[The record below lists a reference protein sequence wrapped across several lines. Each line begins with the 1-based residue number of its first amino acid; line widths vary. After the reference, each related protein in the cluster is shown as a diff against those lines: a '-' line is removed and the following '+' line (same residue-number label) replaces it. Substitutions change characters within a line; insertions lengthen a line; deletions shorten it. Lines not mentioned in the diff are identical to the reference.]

1 MAEVRAPIAIGLAQG
16 RSKPLNA
23 GRIVNLYP
31 EQPAMQGS
39 ISPWVLYGTPGQKA
53 WGTLGAGPIRGG
65 KAALG
70 FAYILSGQSLY
81 QVDGGA
87 NAVLCTGDTIPA
99 GGAVYMVANGTQL
112 GMLVNSTMFYVT
124 GTTVTKVTD
133 ADFPT
138 EGASSLDFIDGYGVL
153 SRGGSTGQWFLSDLL
168 DFSSY
173 NALNFATASSTTGV
187 GLLRVLANHKEAWL
201 FGDKT
206 TEVWYDAGTFPFP
219 FQLIPG
225 SLIDRGIA
233 APLSA
238 IRMDNAPFWLG
249 DDRIVYRANGY
260 QPSRVSTFP
269 VEEILRSGTVS
280 DAFATTHSLAGH
292 HFYCL
297 TLPSL
302 GRTLVFDAATN
313 IWHERQTGTTVTPA
327 VWNVNCVIEAFGKTL
342 VGTSAGGGV
351 YELDL
356 DTYTDVAGATQIRR
370 VIVGAPTYDAGK
382 RAIMRQVE
390 LECELG
396 VGTPTGQGLNP
407 TAMLRISRDGGQTY
421 GNLKTQGLGP
431 TGVRN
436 QRAQWSNLGMGRNLV
451 VELSMADPVKYSIY
465 GARYEVEGLAN

>member
-1 MAEVRAPIAIGLAQG
+1 MPEARTPIAIGLASG

-23 GRIVNLYP
+23 GRLVNLYP
-31 EQPAMQGS
+31 EKSPDGS
-39 ISPWVLYGTPGQKA
+39 MSPWVLYGTPGQKA
-53 WGTLGAGPIRGG
+53 WGTAGAGPIRGG

-70 FAYILSGQSLY
+70 YAYILSGQSLY
-81 QVDGGA
+81 RVDSGG
-87 NAVLCTGDTIPA
+87 NATICTGDTPSA
-99 GGAVYMVANGTQL
+99 SGAVYMVANGTQL
-112 GMLVNSTMFYVT
+112 GMLVGSQMFYVT
-124 GTTVTKVTD
+124 GTTVTQVTD
-133 ADFPT
+133 ADFPL

-238 IRMDNAPFWLG
+238 LRMDNAPFWLG

-260 QPSRVSTFP
+260 QPQRVSTFP

-280 DAFATTHSLAGH
+280 DAFATTHFLAGH
-292 HFYCL
+292 HFYVL

-313 IWHERQTGTTVTPA
+313 IWHERQTGTTLTPT

-342 VGTSAGGGV
+342 VGTSSSGAV

-356 DTYTDVAGATQIRR
+356 DTYTDTAGTTLIRSA
-370 VIVGAPTYDAGK
+370 VTGAPTYLSGK
-382 RAIMRQVE
+382 RGIMRQVE

-396 VGTPTGQGLNP
+396 VGTPTGQGLAP
-407 TAMLRISRDGGQTY
+407 SAMLRFSKDGGQTF
-421 GNLKTQGLGP
+421 GNTKTESLGP

-436 QRAQWSNLGMGRNLV
+436 VRAQWTNLGMFRNGV
-451 VELSMADPVKYSIY
+451 IEISISDPIKRAIY
-465 GARYEVEGLAN
+465 GARYNVEGLGN